1 MPFLRAS
8 ASALASAL
16 LLVAS
21 LAHGQT
27 PASTAPA
34 DAAPPPLLGI
44 FSKYTQWRF
53 EQVSPTHLRLTGE
66 VEIEGD
72 QISFAADEVDVYTDT
87 NRIVA
92 RGNVVFAGPDGRIAA
107 EEVDYNTTLGTGVFR
122 QASGIL
128 SLGPSA
134 DRLPFGDQ
142 DPDIYFYGQ
151 QLEKTADRKYR
162 ITNGGFTTCVQP
174 TPRWEVTSGSVM
186 LNLDEYA
193 FARNTIL
200 RVKGVPVFYLPVM
213 YYPIQEDERATGF
226 LLPAYGS
233 STVRGQ
239 AISNAFFW
247 AINRSQDATFF
258 HDWFTRSG
266 QGVGG
271 EYRYV
276 SGPQSR
282 GNVRLYRFARRET
295 TFLDN
300 GAETTLP
307 GQNSFE
313 LTGNASQT
321 LGQATRAHF
330 RAEYFT
336 DIITQQLYH
345 QDLYQATRRNR
356 TIEAGINSVVGPL
369 STSALFQRNE
379 TFTNTNQ
386 SLVYGGTP
394 RITANLA
401 SQRLGA
407 TPAYVSVN
415 SEYAYLPYRSIRN
428 GEVEVDKSLNRTDF
442 TPTIRVPLS
451 RLTFLSVNSSASYRT
466 TFYSRSFDATGTVVP
481 ESFLRQYLALR
492 TEIVGPVFTRIWDV
506 PESGFAERLKHVV
519 EPTFAVEYTTNF
531 ESASRTPF
539 LSDTSDFVVAGAGR
553 YTYGLNNRFFYRGRA
568 VGDVRG
574 QTREFLTLG
583 LQQTYYTNSQSSLYD
598 TGYSS
603 ASTSRRQVDL
613 SPIAL
618 NARVSPNST
627 IDGTARVEY
636 DVSGGGL
643 QVLTIGSNIDVDRLR
658 SNVNFNRRRLNRANE
673 PDDFLSASTSVRMRG
688 GRVTT
693 AYSLSWSIT
702 QGYLVSQ
709 SIQASYLA
717 QCCGIQM
724 EFQNFNFPQ
733 SSGYPVTADRR
744 FNMSFVLAGLG
755 TFSNFFGA
763 FGNGAA
769 R

>member
-1 MPFLRAS
+1 MI
-8 ASALASAL
+8 ASALVLLVGPASA
-16 LLVAS
+16 
-21 LAHGQT
+21 QT
-27 PASTAPA
+27 PAQAPA
-34 DAAPPPLLGI
+34 ESSAPAPLLGI

-72 QISFAADEVDVYTDT
+72 QISFAADEVDLYTDT
-87 NRIVA
+87 NRLVA
-92 RGNVVFAGPDGRIAA
+92 RGNVVFASAEGRIAA
-107 EEVDYNTTLGTGVFR
+107 DEVDYNTEKGTGVFR

-128 SLGPSA
+128 SLGPTA

-142 DPDIYFYGQ
+142 DPDVYFYGQ
-151 QLEKTADRKYR
+151 QLEKIAAREYR
-162 ITNGGFTTCVQP
+162 VTNGGFTTCVQP

-186 LNLDEYA
+186 LRLDEYA

-226 LLPAYGS
+226 LLPSYGS

-247 AINRSQDATFF
+247 AIDRSQDATFF
-258 HDWFTRSG
+258 HDWFSRGG
-266 QGVGG
+266 QGAGA

-276 SGPQSR
+276 AGPQSR
-282 GNVRLYRFARRET
+282 GNVRLYRFARQEST
-295 TFLDN
+295 YTDN
-300 GAETTLP
+300 GTTNTLP
-307 GQNSFE
+307 ASTSFE
-313 LTGNASQT
+313 MTGTASQA
-321 LGQATRAHF
+321 LGRTTRAHL
-330 RAEYFT
+330 RLEYFT

-356 TIEAGINSVVGPL
+356 TIESGLNTVRGPL
-369 STSALFQRNE
+369 AASALFQRHE
-379 TFTNTNQ
+379 TFSSATQ

-394 RITANLA
+394 RLTANLA
-401 SQRLGA
+401 PQRLGR
-407 TPAYVSVN
+407 TPVYGSI
-415 SEYAYLPYRSIRN
+415 STEYAYLPYRSIED
-428 GEVEVDKSLNRTDF
+428 GEVKLDKSLNRADA
-442 TPTIRVPLS
+442 TPTLRVPLS
-451 RLTFLSVNSSASYRT
+451 RLTYLSVNSSASYRT
-466 TFYSRSFDATGTVVP
+466 TFYSKSFDATGRVVP

-492 TEIVGPVFTRIWDV
+492 TEVVGPVFTRIWDT
-506 PESGFAERLKHVV
+506 PDSGFAERLKHVI
-519 EPTFAVEYTTNF
+519 EPTFAVDYTTNF
-531 ESASRTPF
+531 ESATRTPL
-539 LSDTSDFVVAGAGR
+539 LSDSSDFVVAGASR
-553 YTYGLNNRFFYRGRA
+553 YTYGLNNRFFYRGRT
-568 VGDVRG
+568 VDEVRG
-574 QTREFLTLG
+574 QTREFITIG
-583 LQQTYYTNSQSSLYD
+583 LQQTYYSNRQSSQYD

-603 ASTSRRQVDL
+603 ASTSRSQVDL

-618 NARVSPNST
+618 NGRVAPNSA
-627 IDGTARVEY
+627 IDGTVRAEY

-643 QVLTIGSNIDVDRLR
+643 QVLTIGTSVNLDRAR
-658 SNVNFNRRRLNRANE
+658 SSVNYSRRHLTRTAE
-673 PDDFLSASTSVRMRG
+673 PDNYVSTTTSFRMRG

-693 AYSLSWSIT
+693 AHSLSWSIT

-709 SIQASYLA
+709 SVQLSYLA

-724 EFQNFNFPQ
+724 EFQNYNFPT
-733 SSGYPVTADRR
+733 SSGYPVPSDRR

-763 FGNGAA
+763 FGGTS